1 MKTEVGITDRSGCYS
16 NIMLAIQ
23 HRWTVA
29 CKTDK
34 SNAKKRRTN
43 NPAKLAWLR
52 SICFYIQFEIWLHA
66 PSWRNEPLEDN
77 QSTNHGFNIKAAIK
91 SRLSKHPASK
101 WLICSSVFGLDLF
114 FFYSWIIFITFC
126 ALDLIIFIWQA
137 YMLEY
142 ELRPFVLLMNNG

>member
-16 NIMLAIQ
+16 NVMLAIQ

-114 FFYSWIIFITFC
+114 FLLLNNFHHILCSGFNYFYLTGLYAWILIKTFC
-126 ALDLIIFIWQA
+126 VAN
-137 YMLEY
+137 E
-142 ELRPFVLLMNNG
+142 